1 MAIIPEITCRRCGS
15 KYSGLR
21 GSCPKCGAPKVTQ
34 SSRVPT
40 ATSSAP
46 KESWENSATP
56 APMNLRWQLLFVAI
70 LLLAVILAV
79 LVLVL
84 TGKSGRPSAPSAAT
98 STAASQGTAVYM
110 TSDLPTPSPSP
121 VPTPPATPA
130 PAIESMAISFLNN
143 PVKQDLTLSN
153 PGELEIDLDLN
164 VYPPQDNPDVYW
176 WSTNEK
182 ILTVDDRGI
191 VKVVGASP
199 NYTTHATIVAEC
211 GGAQVYVTIYVP
223 SFQAT
228 YLTANLFDEATY
240 ASDNLEWD
248 SIIYATPTPKAG

>member
-15 KYSGLR
+15 KYSALR

-40 ATSSAP
+40 ATTSAP
-46 KESWENSATP
+46 REGTDGGAAPSA
-56 APMNLRWQLLFVAI
+56 MNLRWQVIFAAVLI
-70 LLLAVILAV
+70 LAVILAV

-84 TGKSGRPSAPSAAT
+84 TSKSGRSTGPSIGTAT
-98 STAASQGTAVYM
+98 ASSQGTAVYM
-110 TSDLPTPSPSP
+110 SADLPTPSPSP
-121 VPTPPATPA
+121 APTPVATPA

-143 PVKQDLTLSN
+143 PVKSDLTLSN

-164 VYPPQDNPDVYW
+164 VYPPQDDPDVYW

-182 ILTVDDRGI
+182 ILTVDERGV

-211 GGAQVYVTIYVP
+211 GGAQVYVTVYVP
-223 SFQAT
+223 SFQSA
-228 YLTANLFDEATY
+228 YLTENLFDENTY

-248 SIIYATPTPKAG
+248 TIIYATPTPKAG